1 MGRCELQR
9 YVPSLLRI
17 GALLFLAV
25 CKTDDACVG
34 FPLAGKPVEDGEEI
48 NNMTCY
54 KGGVTV
60 FENHQMCAVTS
71 AYIDLCGCSGAL
83 IASRSQDS

>member
-1 MGRCELQR
+1 MGWCELQR
-9 YVPSLLRI
+9 YVRGLLRA
-17 GALLFLAV
+17 GALSSLSV
-25 CKTDDACVG
+25 CKTDDACIG

-60 FENHQMCAVTS
+60 FENHQICAVTS
-71 AYIDLCGCSGAL
+71 AYQSL
-83 IASRSQDS
+83 RSQRRADHE

>member
-1 MGRCELQR
+1 MGRRELQW
-9 YVPSLLRI
+9 YVLGLLRI
-17 GALLFLAV
+17 GALLTVSV

-60 FENHQMCAVTS
+60 FENHQICAVTS
-71 AYIDLCGCSGAL
+71 VYQSL
-83 IASRSQDS
+83 

>member
-1 MGRCELQR
+1 MGWCKLQW
-9 YVPSLLRI
+9 YVYGMLRI
-17 GALLFLAV
+17 DTPSSLSV

-60 FENHQMCAVTS
+60 FENHQICAVTS
-71 AYIDLCGCSGAL
+71 A
-83 IASRSQDS
+83 

>member
-9 YVPSLLRI
+9 YVHSLLWT
-17 GALLFLAV
+17 GALLFLSV

-34 FPLAGKPVEDGEEI
+34 FPLAGKPVEDGEES

-54 KGGVTV
+54 KGGATV

-71 AYIDLCGCSGAL
+71 ACIDFCPHSDAL
-83 IASRSQDS
+83 M